1 MIIVIIIILLILV
14 IIFFIII
21 YKIATSEGGLFGL
34 RKNGFFF
41 DPDTGAVGSFLG
53 IEGEGKEL
61 VDVIYAPL
69 NSPFTKCKIRNVPFD
84 MIPKLTFSPEKNI
97 AGVQNDGYMILGT
110 GENRK
115 RRLFDSI
122 NEEWN
127 GKVSELSEK
136 LRNRGVQ
143 LSVANKEKDQ
153 LNMGIDTAIA
163 KINTRKTEDDKKGK
177 SKRGGMS
184 GRDMWGMDDD
194 DDY

>member
-1 MIIVIIIILLILV
+1 MIIVIIALLIVLL
-14 IIFFIII
+14 IIFIIVI

-53 IEGEGKEL
+53 IEGEGQEL
-61 VDVIYAPL
+61 VDVCYAPL

-84 MIPKLTFSPEKNI
+84 MIPKLTFSPEKNVS
-97 AGVQNDGYMILGT
+97 GVQDDGYMILGT
-110 GENRK
+110 GANRK
-115 RRLFDSI
+115 RRLFNSI

-136 LRNRGVQ
+136 LRNKNVQ

-163 KINTRKTEDDKKGK
+163 KINTRKTEDDKK
-177 SKRGGMS
+177 SKKEQS
-184 GRDMWGMDDD
+184 EQN
-194 DDY
+194 